1 VQALRIVALGG
12 LDEVGMNCLTLE
24 CDGKLI
30 VVDCGLT
37 FPDGELGVDVI
48 HPDLGYL
55 EARREAVSAVVL
67 THGHEDHVGAVPY
80 LLAKHD
86 VPVYGPA
93 HALAVLERRL
103 EEHNLS
109 GKAELHEVEARERL
123 RLGPFEV
130 EPYRVA
136 HSIPQ
141 ATGLI
146 MRTPFG
152 IVIHSGDFRFDSE
165 PLDGEPFDEAA
176 VDEARAEGVR
186 LLMSDS
192 TNVTTATTTSNEASV
207 APALA
212 EHVAAARARVI
223 VCLFASNLYRVGAA
237 LSAAY
242 LARRK
247 VLWLGRSL
255 LTHREIAE
263 RLGLLPELLPEF
275 VSEHD
280 AAKVPRHQLMVL
292 ATGSQG
298 EERAALSR
306 LARGQ
311 HPQLR
316 LEPGDS
322 VVLSSRV
329 IPGNETSVFRLL
341 DVLERAG
348 IKTIS
353 RVDDPRLH
361 ASGHACRDDQRRLI
375 ELARPAAFMPLHG
388 AHHQLRRHAELAASL
403 GVEQTVIAHNG
414 TPLELDHSTLRLLPE
429 RVATGRVHVQ
439 AGRAVSGAVLQER
452 NQLSREGVVFVTVQL
467 DTAGALAQPPA
478 VQSAGLFSD
487 EDEAKPTRELER
499 RAAVALGGLTAP
511 LTEASVEELLERT
524 MRRYFREAYGLRPLV
539 RVRVL
544 RGAR

>member
-1 VQALRIVALGG
+1 
-12 LDEVGMNCLTLE
+12 MNCLTLE

-30 VVDCGLT
+30 VIDCGLT
-37 FPDGELGVDVI
+37 FPDGELGIEVI
-48 HPDLGYL
+48 HPELSYL

-80 LLAKHD
+80 LLAQHD

-103 EEHNLS
+103 EEHDLV
-109 GKAELHEVEARERL
+109 GEPELHEVAARERI
-123 RLGPFEV
+123 RIGPFEV

-146 MRTPFG
+146 LRTPLG
-152 IVIHSGDFRFDSE
+152 IVIHSGDFRFDE
-165 PLDGEPFDEAA
+165 DPLDGELFDEAA
-176 VDEARAEGVR
+176 VDEARQEGVR

-192 TNVTTATTTSNEASV
+192 TNVTTARDTSNEASV

-212 EHVAAARARVI
+212 EHVAAARERVV

-237 LSAAY
+237 LVAARK
-242 LARRK
+242 ANRK

-255 LTHREIAE
+255 LAHREIAE
-263 RLGLLPELLPEF
+263 RLALFPEDLPEF
-275 VSEHD
+275 VSEQD
-280 AAKVPRHQLMVL
+280 ATRMPRRELMVL

-311 HPQLR
+311 HPTLR
-316 LEPGDS
+316 LDAGDT
-322 VVLSSRV
+322 VVLSSRI

-341 DVLERAG
+341 DLLERAG
-348 IKTIS
+348 IKVIS
-353 RVDDPRLH
+353 RADDPRLH

-375 ELARPAAFMPLHG
+375 ELARPDAFMPLHG
-388 AHHQLRRHAELAASL
+388 AHHMLRRHAELAASL
-403 GVEQTVIAHNG
+403 GVPQTLIAHNG
-414 TPLELDHSTLRLLPE
+414 MQVELDSSSLRLLPE
-429 RVATGRVHVQ
+429 RVQTGRVHVQ
-439 AGRAVSGAVLQER
+439 AGRAVSSSVLQER
-452 NQLSREGVVFVTVQL
+452 DQLSREGVVFVTLTL
-467 DTAGALAQPPA
+467 DAAGALTGPPA
-478 VQSAGLFSD
+478 VQTAGLFD
-487 EDEAKPTRELER
+487 ERDEPRTTSELER
-499 RAAVALGGLTAP
+499 RTAAALGALTAP
-511 LTEASVEELLERT
+511 LKQAGVDELLERT
-524 MRRYFREAYGLRPLV
+524 VRRYFREAFGLRPLI

-544 RGAR
+544 RGAA